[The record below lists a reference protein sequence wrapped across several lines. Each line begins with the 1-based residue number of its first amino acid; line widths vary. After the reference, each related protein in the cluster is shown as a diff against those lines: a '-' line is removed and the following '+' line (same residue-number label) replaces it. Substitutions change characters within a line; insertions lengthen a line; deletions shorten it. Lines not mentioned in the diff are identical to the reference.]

1 MHFHRVDGI
10 NQPSPSLLY
19 PSPPALNLSQ
29 QKSLLQKV
37 SYFNQVAKTLEFQDS
52 GWIILR
58 IDWLDL
64 PAVQGTLKSLLQNH
78 SSKASIL
85 QCSAFFMVKLLHPYR
100 TIGKIIALTRWT
112 FVSKVMPLLFNI
124 PSTLVIAFVPR
135 NKHLLILWVQ

>member
-1 MHFHRVDGI
+1 MHFHRVGGI
-10 NQPSPSLLY
+10 NQQSPSLLY

-29 QKSLLQKV
+29 QQSLLQKI
-37 SYFNQVAKTLEFQDS
+37 SSSNQVAKALEFQDS
-52 GWIILR
+52 GWIIFR
-58 IDWLDL
+58 TDWLDL
-64 PAVQGTLKSLLQNH
+64 LAVQGTLKSLLQNH

-124 PSTLVIAFVPR
+124 PSTLIIAFVPR
-135 NKHLLILWVQ
+135 NKHLLILWLQ